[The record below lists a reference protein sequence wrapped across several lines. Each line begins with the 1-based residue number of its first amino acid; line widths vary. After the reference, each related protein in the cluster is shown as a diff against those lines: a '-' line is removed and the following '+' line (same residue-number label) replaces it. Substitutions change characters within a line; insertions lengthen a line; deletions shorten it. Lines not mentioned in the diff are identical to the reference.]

1 MKKILTTLAVGRSVL
16 SIVFCSAMTMTMFTA
31 CTSTFDT
38 PVVPDPETPAQ
49 QAFWSQFDDWQT
61 DSCTVGDDFF
71 MHMLGT
77 WWKNPVDIYPNGLLP
92 YASAL
97 NNERMRQ
104 IYQTNPNLQHLV
116 ANIYKELT
124 MDEEELEQMVN
135 AKVEELWAGATTRE
149 EALAAMGRAWAE
161 GYTHVFEPVVSLIDG
176 VPTWQLV
183 AKLPS
188 YLNETQLYKNKE
200 EKWHKLAP
208 RKGISMK
215 ARRAQGAASDLDIIV
230 KAMDIGQE
238 SIEVDEGMA
247 EYIQYLLENDWSTVE
262 AIKENLVEVV
272 TLLDGTLVNDE
283 CAAKYNVILDEF
295 FEEAIGRS
303 KEFYLSRDD
312 IRRYVGTYMAN
323 LYALDEYNRQY
334 ITPKM
339 RNQYAEWCELFRSV
353 MRKRLETNTWLD
365 GTTRQ
370 NALNK
375 LDNIVFY
382 VGGID
387 VIPDCVVPALTGKD
401 LLEDVRQLRQ
411 ARMDGYRWAAT
422 QTRSACA
429 KLLSNLKYISNATID
444 NASYEL
450 ISNIVNINPS
460 NLLSPYVE
468 EDYED
473 ALQWAFLGTT
483 IGHELTHGFDSNG
496 SQFDLWGNEVNWWTD
511 ADADKFKALCDQL
524 TDQYNNLQLMPWE
537 DPTLYGDGENTLAE
551 NIADL
556 GGCCL
561 ALQILLDQHPQA
573 TDAEKKALA
582 RRYFQG
588 WAIQWSRVYNLEF
601 VKLMKTMDVHSQ
613 ARERTNGVVR
623 NVDEWYDAYN
633 IKSGT
638 LYLKP
643 SERLHIW

>member
-1 MKKILTTLAVGRSVL
+1 MKKILT
-16 SIVFCSAMTMTMFTA
+16 CCAMTMFIS
-31 CTSTFDT
+31 CTSTIDT
-38 PVVPDPETPAQ
+38 PVAPDPETPAQ

-61 DSCTVGDDFF
+61 DSCSVGDDFF
-71 MHMLGT
+71 MHMIGT
-77 WWKNPVDIYPNGLLP
+77 WWKNPTDIYPNGLMS
-92 YASAL
+92 YAGTL
-97 NNERMRQ
+97 NDARVNE
-104 IYQTNPNLQHLV
+104 IYQTNPSLQHLG
-116 ANIYKELT
+116 ANVNKKLT
-124 MDEEELEQMVN
+124 MDEEELEQMIN

-149 EALAAMGRAWAE
+149 EALAALGRAWAE
-161 GYTHVFEPVVSLIDG
+161 GYTLMFEPVVRLIDG

-183 AKLPS
+183 QKLPS
-188 YLNETQLYKNKE
+188 YLNIMQFFKNKE
-200 EKWHKLAP
+200 EMWHRMAP
-208 RKGISMK
+208 RKGVSMK
-215 ARRAQGAASDLDIIV
+215 ARRAQGAAADLEIIV
-230 KAMDIGQE
+230 KAMNIGQE
-238 SIEVDEGMA
+238 SIEVEKGFAD
-247 EYIQYLLENDWSTVE
+247 YLQHLLENEWGTVDG
-262 AIKENLVEVV
+262 IKEEIVGLV
-272 TLLDGTLVNDE
+272 TMMDGTLVNDE
-283 CAAKYNVILDEF
+283 CVAEYNVILDAF
-295 FEEAIGRS
+295 FEGALGRT
-303 KEFYLSRDD
+303 KDFYLNRDD
-312 IRRYVGTYMAN
+312 IRSHVTYYMAN
-323 LYALDEYNRQY
+323 IYALDEYNRQY

-339 RNQYAEWCELFRSV
+339 RQQYAEWCEQFRSV
-353 MRKRLETNTWLD
+353 MRKRLETNTWLED
-365 GTTRQ
+365 ATRQ
-370 NALNK
+370 NAINK

-382 VGGID
+382 VGGIS

-429 KLLSNLKYISNATID
+429 KLLSNLRYIYDETID

-450 ISNIVNINPS
+450 ISNFVNINPS

-468 EDYED
+468 ENYED

-496 SQFDLWGNEVNWWTD
+496 SQFDLWGSEVNWWTD
-511 ADADKFKALCDQL
+511 ADAAKFQALCDQL
-524 TDQYNNLQLMPWE
+524 TDQYNHLQLMPWE
-537 DPTLYGDGENTLAE
+537 DPTLYGDGGKTLSE

-561 ALQILLDQHPQA
+561 ALQILLDQHPNA
-573 TDAEKKALA
+573 TEAQKKALA

-588 WAIQWSRVYNLEF
+588 WAIQWSRVYDLDFAKE
-601 VKLMKTMDVHSQ
+601 MKIIDVHSL
-613 ARERTNGVVR
+613 ARERINGVVR